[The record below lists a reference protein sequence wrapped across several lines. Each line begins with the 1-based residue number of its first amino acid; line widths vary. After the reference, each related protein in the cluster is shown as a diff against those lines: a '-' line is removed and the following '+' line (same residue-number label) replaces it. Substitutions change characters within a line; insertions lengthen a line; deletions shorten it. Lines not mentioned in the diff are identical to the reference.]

1 MQVSGHNYLVPI
13 DAKLTTASALD
24 VETVRLDLVQRTMEQ
39 EAETNILFL
48 DACRDNPLSRNLA
61 RAMGARSEE
70 IRRGLAAV
78 ESRAGTF
85 IGFSTQPG
93 NMAFDGTGRNSP
105 FSGALVRRV
114 GASHDDLSAI
124 MIAVRKDVM
133 KETGGRQV
141 PWENSAL
148 TRRFYFDPSIRTAVL
163 TPEAR
168 PRFSEAAE
176 AWTATKDIAN
186 FAVLDAFILRYGDTF
201 FAELARARMEEVRK
215 QMATSIPPPPVAG
228 TTQASSR

>member
-1 MQVSGHNYLVPI
+1 MDGSSYEGSIRPQPLPPSYTTTGDTSQERVALVIGNSMYQYAPELRNPKRDAADVSVALKKFGFHVIEGLDLDKVAFETKINDFVTALRGAEVGLFFYAGHGMQVSGHNYLVPI

-105 FSGALVRRV
+105 FSGALVVMGCRSRV
-114 GASHDDLSAI
+114 TTISF
-124 MIAVRKDVM
+124 
-133 KETGGRQV
+133 
-141 PWENSAL
+141 PL
-148 TRRFYFDPSIRTAVL
+148 TR
-163 TPEAR
+163 
-168 PRFSEAAE
+168 
-176 AWTATKDIAN
+176 N
-186 FAVLDAFILRYGDTF
+186 
-201 FAELARARMEEVRK
+201 
-215 QMATSIPPPPVAG
+215 
-228 TTQASSR
+228 